1 MSSVGNFF
9 GHLHPSTKGLSS
21 DILDKTT
28 ELVFSFRDGVESVC
42 WITNDKDIF
51 KSVAGEVPDVVYN
64 ADTDR
69 YAVDLDSIGTSQVR
83 MYVGSNNTEDG
94 ISGYGYYMSSTGNI
108 VEKKVYK
115 VADAYDPILIDRY
128 DVNGVLISE
137 NEKELIAD
145 KGEWFGNKSLVD
157 DINEIC
163 LKALRDHDKT
173 FGISYT
179 KKEEKNQSYIRV
191 FS

>member
-9 GHLHPSTKGLSS
+9 GHLHPSTKELSS
-21 DILDKTT
+21 DVLDKTT
-28 ELVFSFRDGVESVC
+28 ELVFSFRDGVESIC
-42 WITNDKDIF
+42 WVTDDKDVF
-51 KSVAGEVPDVVYN
+51 KSVAGEVPNIVYN
-64 ADTDR
+64 ANADR

-83 MYVGSNNTEDG
+83 MYVGYNNTKDD

-115 VADAYDPILIDRY
+115 VASDYDPILIDRY

-145 KGEWFGNKSLVD
+145 KGEWFGDKSLVD
-157 DINEIC
+157 DINEIRV
-163 LKALRDHDKT
+163 KAFHDYEKI
-173 FGISYT
+173 FGVAYT